1 MWLSALSVLP
11 LVLHSLGAPLGEP
24 VAEDFDFLRHWRL
37 LGNHSL
43 LDGGGSL
50 AFWRPV
56 AHQLYYG
63 ALGTLILEHP
73 RVVAAIHAVLLA
85 LSALLLYR
93 TLRPRWSGP
102 QAAAAASFPFL
113 SESVRTVVS
122 WPSHGVELGSLL
134 FAVAALHEA
143 SRRRLATCLVALVLA
158 LLCKELA
165 VVAALLIPLMPEWG
179 GASQLAAAARQ
190 PGSPAVARAPSSS
203 ALATRARWM
212 LATGVVTAVWALTYL
227 YVRRTAGLAL
237 PHQLESDPAS
247 LAVPFAERMAWAS
260 WNGAR
265 ALLSLPATAAPGDA
279 AWGFAAA
286 AVGLVALVLFVV
298 LGPARARLRHA
309 LPWIAWGVAWFALS
323 SAALTTMFPIWAPNR
338 VLFGSVGLG
347 VALAALAGAAH
358 PVLLAALVVLRLG
371 AFVASP
377 GPSRDVAFEAAPTGA
392 FMDFPQI
399 TRLQRLM
406 ADTRGVLKSA
416 HPMLPHGAQVGQRN
430 MPRRAEYAFGGDR
443 ALQVWYGDTT
453 LRWVRFDTYS
463 RDTSITLAAI
473 AEYQLGYHPQLAL
486 VDPGAMRAL
495 LRALRQMADGDP
507 NGALVSLALAETAQ
521 RDPTARVFLGTV
533 LSKRAVCLMGI
544 GDRDAAVEAARRG
557 LALWRENP
565 DSRYVMAAIW
575 AAHGELAAAESQ
587 LDTLLV
593 IQPDDADA
601 KILRERIRKQRG
613 EPAGQ

>member
-1 MWLSALSVLP
+1 MPPLYRDPWAWLSALSLLP

-37 LGNHSL
+37 LGQHSL

-85 LSALLLYR
+85 ASAVLIYR
-93 TLRPRWSGP
+93 ALRPRWSGP
-102 QAAAAASFPFL
+102 QAAVAASFPFL
-113 SESVRTVVS
+113 SESVRTVIS

-134 FAVAALHEA
+134 FAAAALHEA

-165 VVAALLIPLMPEWG
+165 VVAALLIPLLPGW
-179 GASQLAAAARQ
+179 AAGEA
-190 PGSPAVARAPSSS
+190 SS
-203 ALATRARWM
+203 AGDRTGRVVGVRGQTREGPPAALAGFSTRARWM
-212 LATGVVTAVWALTYL
+212 LATGAVTAAWALTYL

-247 LAVPFAERMAWAS
+247 LAVPFASRMVWAS

-265 ALLSLPATAAPGDA
+265 AMVSLPAAVGAADA
-279 AWGFAAA
+279 IWGFAAA
-286 AVGLVALVLFVV
+286 VLALATVVLFAVRRSS
-298 LGPARARLRHA
+298 RARFRGA
-309 LPWIAWGVAWFALS
+309 LPWIAWGLAWFALS

-347 VALAALAGAAH
+347 VALAALVGAAH
-358 PVLLAALVVLRLG
+358 PILLAALVALRLA
-371 AFVASP
+371 AFIVSP
-377 GPSRDVAFEAAPTGA
+377 GPSRVVDFEAAPTGA

-406 ADTRGVLKSA
+406 ADTRGALKSA
-416 HPMLPHGAQVGQRN
+416 HPTLPRGAQVGQRN

-443 ALQVWYGDTT
+443 ALQVWYGDST

-463 RDTSITLAAI
+463 RDTTIALDAI
-473 AEYQLGYHPQLAL
+473 VEYQLGYQPQLAL
-486 VDPGAMRAL
+486 VDPAAMRSL
-495 LRALRQMADGDP
+495 LRSLRLMAGGDP
-507 NGALVSLALAETAQ
+507 HGALVALDAAEAAQ
-521 RDPTARVFLGTV
+521 LDPAARVFLGTV
-533 LSKRAVCLMGI
+533 GSKRAV
-544 GDRDAAVEAARRG
+544 
-557 LALWRENP
+557 
-565 DSRYVMAAIW
+565 
-575 AAHGELAAAESQ
+575 
-587 LDTLLV
+587 
-593 IQPDDADA
+593 
-601 KILRERIRKQRG
+601 
-613 EPAGQ
+613 